1 MNYRPSRTVSIR
13 PNDPWQFIEL
23 CSSNERTTLLNNCS
37 PHGLDRHKENCFL
50 DHPNLIQL
58 RYHRVHFDVA
68 CRLVVTIPRDRV
80 SYRSC
85 NSPFEVAVCIES
97 GCRDKYARLALELY
111 SRRETLDTS
120 QLELA
125 ERARF

>member
-1 MNYRPSRTVSIR
+1 MSIGSNYTV
-13 PNDPWQFIEL
+13 
-23 CSSNERTTLLNNCS
+23 
-37 PHGLDRHKENCFL
+37 
-50 DHPNLIQL
+50 
-58 RYHRVHFDVA
+58 
-68 CRLVVTIPRDRV
+68 DRV
-80 SYRSC
+80 SYRGC

-97 GCRDKYARLALELY
+97 GCRDKYARLAFELY